1 MLDAGVTPFADPRHA
16 AALARPGERVV
27 RVAAWDGAA
36 LLLRPIPGTA
46 RLDAAAP
53 YPLFGF
59 DPSWDIAAGLDALRA
74 AGAISAVIVADP
86 LAPPA
91 DTAPFAL
98 VRRYKRHHLVEGA
111 YAPSE
116 HHRAEL
122 RRAARRCEVEEIPYA
137 AALPAWQRLYAGLV
151 ARKGLAGGLHDFGP
165 GYAAALAPLGP
176 RCFAAR
182 DADGVVA
189 MALWLRQGAVAWYHL
204 AAAEP
209 RARGIGAGY
218 LVVDAAI
225 RALLAEGVETIQLGG
240 GLAEADAPP
249 CGLDRFKAGFANAAR
264 VNLLLGAVLDAP
276 ACAALGGAM
285 GGFFPAYR
293 RPERVAA

>member
-1 MLDAGVTPFADPRHA
+1 MTPFADPRHA

-36 LLLRPIPGTA
+36 LLLRPIPGTSL
-46 RLDAAAP
+46 LDAAGP
-53 YPLFGF
+53 YPLLGF
-59 DPSWDIAAGLDALRA
+59 DPAWDIASGLAELRA

-91 DTAPFAL
+91 DLAPFAL
-98 VRRYKRHHLVEGA
+98 ARRYKRHHLVQDA

-122 RRAARRCEVEEIPYA
+122 RRAARRCAVEEIPYA
-137 AALPAWQRLYAGLV
+137 AALPAWHSLYAGLV
-151 ARKGLAGGLHDFGP
+151 ARKALTGGLHDFGP

-189 MALWLRQGAVAWYHL
+189 MALWLRQGPIAWYHL
-204 AAAEP
+204 AAGEP
-209 RARGIGAGY
+209 RARAIGAGY
-218 LVVDAAI
+218 LIVDAAI
-225 RALLAEGVETIQLGG
+225 RALLAEGVETIQLGA

-264 VNLLLGAVLDAP
+264 VNLLLGAVLDPA
-276 ACAALGGAM
+276 ACAALGGAT
-285 GGFFPAYR
+285 GGAFFPAYR
-293 RPERVAA
+293 VRKDAA